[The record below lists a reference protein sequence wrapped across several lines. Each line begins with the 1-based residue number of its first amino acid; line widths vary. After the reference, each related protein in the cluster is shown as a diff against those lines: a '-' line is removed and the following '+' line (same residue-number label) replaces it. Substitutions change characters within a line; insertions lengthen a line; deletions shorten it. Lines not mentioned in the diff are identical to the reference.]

1 MEFRARSVLL
11 LCLSLSALA
20 LLAPASIADQS
31 LEVKGPITDLSG
43 APPTQRFK
51 VHGVSFTTNAS
62 TRVDDLAGGL
72 KNGALVKVKSRSTS
86 APFVATRVKGAHED
100 AGDSDHA
107 EPHVAKASAEGL
119 VTGLTGTSPNF
130 SFTVGT
136 RRVVT
141 NGTTTGLTLIAPNA
155 NIEAKGPVDAQ
166 GTITATKIES
176 EDD

>member
-86 APFVATRVKGAHED
+86 APFVATRVKGAYD

-130 SFTVGT
+130 TFMLDA

-141 NGTTTGLTLIAPNA
+141 NSATRGLALVAPNA
-155 NIEAKGPVDAQ
+155 HVEAKGPVDPN
-166 GTITATKIES
+166 GTITATKIEA